1 MLKFYKNFIEDDIS
15 NNFNKLKTDLI
26 ESKETN
32 FILASEIDYYKTENQ
47 TLRNICNRY
56 R

>member
-1 MLKFYKNFIEDDIS
+1 VLKFYKNFIEDDIS

-26 ESKETN
+26 E
-32 FILASEIDYYKTENQ
+32 IDYYKTENQ